1 MAKKQYMTPK
11 AIDFSIE
18 GMTGIGAGTCTDG
31 DMALVPSCED
41 GNGANSAC
49 NPTGMFVSSGC
60 SDGGFP
66 HESGNICNPGGNAG
80 NVCSSNGGNAAGG
93 SGACW
98 DGTAATN
105 FCSDGGSGVD
115 SACYNG
121 DSDATFCGAG
131 NSQAP
136 RGNS

>member
-66 HESGNICNPGGNAG
+66 HESGNICSVGGNAG
-80 NVCSSNGGNAAGG
+80 NACTNGGIAAGG
-93 SGACW
+93 PGICSH
-98 DGTAATN
+98 GTSATN
-105 FCSDGGSGVD
+105 LCDVGGSGVA
-115 SACYNG
+115 SMCSFG
-121 DSDATFCGAG
+121 DADATACGLG
-131 NSQAP
+131 NNQAP